1 MFSIRRKSTFD
12 KDVEILVLRHQL
24 EVLHRKTPRPRL
36 SWSDRAFL
44 SLAAQ
49 LLPRHR
55 WTSFLVTPATIL
67 EWQRRIIRRH
77 WIYPKRSGRPPP
89 WARGSRDHLPTSQ
102 GKSGASEVEGVWGPT
117 VKGGGPPI

>member
-1 MFSIRRKSTFD
+1 MALSFLFLLVRRAVEMFSIRRKSTFD

-55 WTSFLVTPATIL
+55 
-67 EWQRRIIRRH
+67 
-77 WIYPKRSGRPPP
+77 
-89 WARGSRDHLPTSQ
+89 
-102 GKSGASEVEGVWGPT
+102 
-117 VKGGGPPI
+117 